1 MISKIVWEVLAV
13 NRESKILSE
22 LCKIG
27 KKYLPQKDF
36 NSDNPVKNT
45 PSLTTT
51 YKFITMGFSSQLDLI
66 YVNSLNN
73 LINSDFSNVR
83 KGSVVLNG

>member
-1 MISKIVWEVLAV
+1 MWEVLAV

-22 LCKIG
+22 LCKIE

-45 PSLTTT
+45 PSLTIA
-51 YKFITMGFSSQLDLI
+51 YKFITMGFSLQLDLI

-73 LINSDFSNVR
+73 LTNSDFSNVR